1 MAEAETNKTLDSSTE
16 EKLKEAA
23 RKVFTQKG
31 FAATRVRDIASEAG
45 INIALLNYY
54 FRSKEKLF
62 QLIMIETIQALFE
75 RIRPVINDETTT
87 LVEKLGSIADQ
98 YISLLIKNP
107 DLPLFI
113 VNELMTG
120 SDKLPIMTDNG
131 RMFFNSHLS
140 KQLWQLQPEGKIDFH
155 PVNIMMNT
163 LGMIIFPFLARPV
176 LLKSGVL
183 TDDAFRKIVEERK
196 KLIPLWLTQIM
207 NL

>member
-1 MAEAETNKTLDSSTE
+1 
-16 EKLKEAA
+16 
-23 RKVFTQKG
+23 
-31 FAATRVRDIASEAG
+31 
-45 INIALLNYY
+45 
-54 FRSKEKLF
+54 
-62 QLIMIETIQALFE
+62 MIENIQDLFE